1 MPTRTEMSPLL
12 EGNED
17 ALTAVRRWLSLGRD
31 VVITGDVG
39 SGRSLVLSELLTRT
53 TQQRAAAVLIRA
65 AGDSPLSAFTT
76 QPSFAQT
83 SAGNTVGEA
92 TAWLLAELE
101 GRHGTLLIDDL
112 DDLDS
117 VSAAVVARVLRSSG
131 VSLVATA
138 RSSRLRDLPPM
149 LSRVVTERAPAV
161 ERLVNLGFQGIYR
174 LISEALGGPVDV
186 PLASAVLAR
195 SGGNPRVALALA
207 TAARHSRVI
216 DRDSGI
222 WRKVGQFDDVPGDA
236 VAHALLGG
244 AAEDEV
250 RALEL
255 LSWLGPVRDETAL
268 ALLDRSLLIRLR
280 AAGRVIEH
288 PDVTGKPMMTVAP
301 PALGTALRARVDDA
315 AGHDLARFVSAR
327 VGDQI
332 TLPYLTERSVS
343 TMLRADD
350 RRAEQDYHRWSAEIA
365 DLALSDAAASEAM
378 LLREWQLRPTVEVA
392 NAYLDVLMRRPARA
406 LLSAV
411 FTGTEITGDE
421 PEGELIRFCL
431 QRARWGGWSGLS
443 REQIAALP
451 FADDPRVRSVIDQL
465 TTLRSEVLDGL
476 TPDTTAWPTPELT
489 GIAWVDSWLRI
500 VVAGALFDAGR
511 PDLALAHVDLPVDA
525 APGDAVHY
533 AEGIRTLSMLML
545 DQAEDA
551 EHWARHL
558 LETAY
563 DRRDISGV
571 RVYAAV
577 LTEVLAF
584 AGRGHEA
591 WRVLNTSLT
600 LGTPGPA
607 GNTFYRRGLSI
618 GAAIQAN
625 ECADDLVEPLARELS
640 EAPETLGVIC
650 RLQPVALAA
659 LDRSA
664 GEEAA
669 ASRRLET
676 AGQEAAQEGRLGCAL
691 LFWFAQDRAPLP
703 ETANQIE
710 QIAARAHV
718 PLLRPYLELGRA
730 VIARD
735 TESISAVLPRVSP
748 VVCPGLVAGAVTL
761 LRRDGVDRSGL
772 VLRDRPPASATHHD
786 DQLQRLSAREREV
799 AMLARRGMTNREIAR
814 RLMLSIRTVENHMAS
829 VLRKLGVRGRDGL
842 RNWSFTDS

>member
-83 SAGNTVGEA
+83 TAQNTVGEA

-101 GRHGTLLIDDL
+101 GRHGTLLVDDL

-138 RSSRLRDLPPM
+138 RSSRLRDLPPL
-149 LSRVVTERAPAV
+149 LSRVITERAPAV

-174 LISEALGGPVDV
+174 LITESLGGPVDV

-244 AAEDEV
+244 SPEDEV

-255 LSWLGPVRDETAL
+255 LSWLGPVRDETAV

-280 AAGRVIEH
+280 AASRVIEH
-288 PDVTGKPMMTVAP
+288 PDASGKPMMTVAP

-315 AGHDLARFVSAR
+315 AAHDLARFVSAR

-343 TMLRADD
+343 TMLRAHD

-365 DLALSDAAASEAM
+365 DLALSDAAAVESV
-378 LLREWQLRPTVEVA
+378 LSREWQLRPTVEVA
-392 NAYLDVLMRRPARA
+392 NAYLDVLMRRPARS
-406 LLSAV
+406 LLAAV

-421 PEGELIRFCL
+421 PEGELVRFCL
-431 QRARWGGWSGLS
+431 QRARWAGWSGLS

-465 TTLRSEVLDGL
+465 TTLRTAVLDGL
-476 TPDTTAWPTPELT
+476 TPDTTAWPIPELT
-489 GIAWVDSWLRI
+489 GIAWVDGWLRI
-500 VVAGALFDAGR
+500 VVAGALLDAGR
-511 PDLALAHVDLPVDA
+511 PDLALAHTELPTDTSPADA
-525 APGDAVHY
+525 LHY

-545 DQAEDA
+545 GQTDEAES
-551 EHWARHL
+551 WGRHL

-571 RVYAAV
+571 RVHAAV

-607 GNTFYRRGLSI
+607 GNSFYRRGLSI
-618 GAAIQAN
+618 GAAIQAA

-640 EAPETLGVIC
+640 EAPPAPGVIC
-650 RLQPVALAA
+650 RLQPIALAA

-669 ASRRLET
+669 ASRRLED
-676 AGQEAAQEGRLGCAL
+676 AGEEAVRDGRLGCAM
-691 LFWFAQDRAPLP
+691 LFWFAQDRAPST
-703 ETANQIE
+703 ETAGLIE
-710 QIAARAHV
+710 ATALRTHL
-718 PLLRPYLELGRA
+718 PLLQPYLELGRA
-730 VIARD
+730 VVDRDVSQIA
-735 TESISAVLPRVSP
+735 AVLPQVSP
-748 VVCPGLVAGAVTL
+748 VVSPGLVVGAVTL
-761 LRRDGVDRSGL
+761 LRRDGVDRTGL
-772 VLRDRPPASATHHD
+772 VLRDRPSASATHHD